1 MATQVTITLPDELY
15 ERAESLARRTSR
27 ELAEIL
33 TETLARSL
41 GTPDWQGLAALTV
54 EDLSDEEVLAIT
66 NLTLPSKQDR
76 RFSKLLD
83 KQQAGKLVPSE
94 RAELLAF
101 MQIYQQGL
109 LLKAQALREAVQRGL
124 LPPLEP

>member
-66 NLTLPSKQDR
+66 NLTLPSEQDR

-83 KQQAGKLVPSE
+83 KQQAGKLVPPE

-124 LPPLEP
+124 LPPLES

>member
-41 GTPDWQGLAALTV
+41 GTADWQDLGGLTV